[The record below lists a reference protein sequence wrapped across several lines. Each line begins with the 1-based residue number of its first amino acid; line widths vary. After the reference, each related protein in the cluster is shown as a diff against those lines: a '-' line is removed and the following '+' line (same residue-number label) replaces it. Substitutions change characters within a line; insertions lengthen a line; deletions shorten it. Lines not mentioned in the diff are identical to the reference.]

1 MKEKRIKVI
10 LVLSLI
16 LMLLCGIFVSAIQTG
31 GGKISMKELNIETD
45 EGYSMSAYLLVPD
58 SATADTPAPAIVT
71 SHGYLNNK
79 EMTDANYVEL
89 ARRGYVVLAIDQPD
103 HGDSEV
109 TELFNLMQPSG
120 VYQGVLALSRMSF
133 VDTEKIGITGH
144 FMGSW
149 SCNAAVASDN
159 EAETQLISSVLI
171 HCNEPTYTDADG
183 NYANIYGSRDVGVI
197 SAVYDE
203 FFGKSTAED
212 GSSLDSPYYVESDN
226 AQSFLNFGADPQNAE
241 EREAFTYYT
250 ENVDGEESVRI
261 IYRPAITHAWS
272 HFSAKSESYVI
283 DFFEETLGAPNP
295 IDSGSQIWQWK
306 ETFNCIGLVGFALFI
321 CSFGGMLLYT
331 PLFEKL
337 RAPELI
343 QPVQVT
349 DGKRKVIFWV
359 SLLAAFAFGT
369 VVFLPIM
376 AKSNTLSV
384 SQVMPM
390 GMGLWGIACG
400 LFAIAS
406 MLIYYFAYGRKHGM
420 DLEAAGVKI
429 PLKKLGL
436 SILMAIVVVVVSY
449 GCVFAVDYFFLA
461 DFRIWTLGIK
471 AFEAPILTRL
481 PYILLFFV
489 YYIAVSVSINCFN
502 YNTVGKKLN
511 GFI

>member
-144 FMGSW
+144 SMGSW

-212 GSSLDSPYYVESDN
+212 GENLQQRMVPAWIPRIMWSL
-226 AQSFLNFGADPQNAE
+226 
-241 EREAFTYYT
+241 TM
-250 ENVDGEESVRI
+250 
-261 IYRPAITHAWS
+261 H
-272 HFSAKSESYVI
+272 
-283 DFFEETLGAPNP
+283 
-295 IDSGSQIWQWK
+295 
-306 ETFNCIGLVGFALFI
+306 
-321 CSFGGMLLYT
+321 
-331 PLFEKL
+331 
-337 RAPELI
+337 
-343 QPVQVT
+343 
-349 DGKRKVIFWV
+349 
-359 SLLAAFAFGT
+359 SL
-369 VVFLPIM
+369 
-376 AKSNTLSV
+376 S
-384 SQVMPM
+384 
-390 GMGLWGIACG
+390 
-400 LFAIAS
+400 
-406 MLIYYFAYGRKHGM
+406 
-420 DLEAAGVKI
+420 
-429 PLKKLGL
+429 
-436 SILMAIVVVVVSY
+436 
-449 GCVFAVDYFFLA
+449 
-461 DFRIWTLGIK
+461 
-471 AFEAPILTRL
+471 
-481 PYILLFFV
+481 
-489 YYIAVSVSINCFN
+489 
-502 YNTVGKKLN
+502 
-511 GFI
+511 